1 LQEIRI
7 ALWRSFANFDGRC
20 SLRTWVYRVAHNTAA
35 DLTGLSSSNVATK
48 VTASRKYSASAFM
61 NERHVMVNEAFGDDV
76 RALWQSQQGDG
87 GHMSASEARSKSEDL
102 QDKARRRP

>member
-1 LQEIRI
+1 
-7 ALWRSFANFDGRC
+7 
-20 SLRTWVYRVAHNTAA
+20 
-35 DLTGLSSSNVATK
+35 
-48 VTASRKYSASAFM
+48 
-61 NERHVMVNEAFGDDV
+61 MVNEAFGDDV

>member
-48 VTASRKYSASAFM
+48 VTASKKILSQRFH
-61 NERHVMVNEAFGDDV
+61 ER
-76 RALWQSQQGDG
+76 
-87 GHMSASEARSKSEDL
+87 EARHG
-102 QDKARRRP
+102 Q